1 MEIIGAR
8 YAPSRTPF
16 ALVVGDGDNEVQSS
30 AEPLTSPVFGG
41 TDPIYARKLPAYTA
55 IDLGVEYRY
64 NARLALGLDA
74 SGPLTDTQIF
84 NGYNAQRF
92 RVMMWAGY
100 RF

>member
-1 MEIIGAR
+1 MASSCATGSITGE
-8 YAPSRTPF
+8 
-16 ALVVGDGDNEVQSS
+16 GDNELQTG
-30 AEPLTSPVFGG
+30 AEALASPVFGG
-41 TDPIYARKLPAYTA
+41 ADPIYARKLPAYTA
-55 IDLGVEYRY
+55 LDLGIEYRY

-74 SGPLTDTQIF
+74 SGPLGVTQIF